1 MNDLRDRIGQVI
13 HFYDSSGYKP
23 RFPKIISTEDDL
35 PKPPDEGWLPP
46 CSLDLLSESSSP
58 SIHTY
63 LGIWL
68 LSPFSLYSWD
78 RSIAPE
84 RWSVQ
89 LRAHKA
95 CSSEEGKFVLSETYQ
110 CPIQYVFSWDENTRD
125 TVNTAWKMI
134 PQILYS
140 NHLYN
145 TNKYITSDPEILVKY
160 YEGKVCNCEIKERC
174 DYLILQSL
182 YNYH

>member
-1 MNDLRDRIGQVI
+1 MTTVDTNPG
-13 HFYDSSGYKP
+13 
-23 RFPKIISTEDDL
+23 FPKSFPLKMIFQNHLMKGDFLTAPWTSPLSHLHPFVPTWVYGCCFPSPYI
-35 PKPPDEGWLPP
+35 PGMFR
-46 CSLDLLSESSSP
+46 LLQK
-58 SIHTY
+58 
-63 LGIWL
+63 G
-68 LSPFSLYSWD
+68 D
-78 RSIAPE
+78 Q
-84 RWSVQ
+84 VQ
-89 LRAHKA
+89 LRAHRT
-95 CSSEEGKFVLSETYQ
+95 CSSEKGIFVLSEIHQ
-110 CPIQYVFSWDENTRD
+110 CPIQYVFSWDENARD
-125 TVNTAWKMI
+125 NVKEPGKWF